1 MVRLVLEVRAG
12 ALERRLQVVEHL
24 RCLRAKIPRLGHLA
38 RLVVSKLPGGAD
50 NRTRFMLSIRMLGGL
65 ALRSNTTDAAAVRD

>member
-1 MVRLVLEVRAG
+1 MVGLVLEARAG
-12 ALERRLQVVEHL
+12 ALERRLQIVEHL
-24 RCLRAKIPRLGHLA
+24 RCLRAKIPRLGRLA

-65 ALRSNTTDAAAVRD
+65 AAAIDTTDAAAVRD